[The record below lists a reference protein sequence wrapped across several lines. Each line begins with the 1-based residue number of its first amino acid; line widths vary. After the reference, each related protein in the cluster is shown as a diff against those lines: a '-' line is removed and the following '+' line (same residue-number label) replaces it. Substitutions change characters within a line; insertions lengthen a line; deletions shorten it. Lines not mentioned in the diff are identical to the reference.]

1 MNDSATDGQKYDFAA
16 AEPRWQA
23 AWEAAACFAVE
34 DVPAGGREKYY
45 VLEMFPYPSGKIHM
59 GHVRNYT
66 LGDVVARYKRSRGF
80 DVMHPMGWD
89 AFGLP
94 AENAARARK
103 IDPAAWTFQNIA
115 AMRGELKR
123 MGLSLDWSREFATC
137 EPAYYGQQQ
146 KLFLDFFAA
155 GLVERRMSAVNWDP
169 VDGTV
174 LANEQVIDGRGW
186 LSGALVEKRN
196 LAQWFLKITDYAEE
210 LLEGLKT
217 LPRWPERVKLMQEN
231 WIGRSEGA
239 EVTFR
244 LTTKLPGALSEPD
257 EEAAARREEV
267 RRLFDGLKND
277 LDGTLEE
284 RRQKFDEAMT
294 RISEIE
300 ARAIQAL
307 ATQSPGGVRGLF
319 THHRSKEVLEEV
331 QKRRNET
338 PDQRLERT
346 ANRPPVVPMNQDE
359 FAQKLEESRSR
370 IEQWKE
376 KRAQVVRE
384 NIARIERV
392 LAGGELTNSSL
403 NKITVYTT
411 RPDTLFGMS
420 FLAIAPEHPVA
431 KAVAARNEAAAAFI
445 AECNSQGTS
454 EAAIEAGE
462 KKGFDTGLRVASPFE
477 PEKTF
482 PVWIANFVLMEYGT
496 GAIFGCP
503 CGDQRDLDFARKYGL
518 AVPVVVSHD
527 KGVTPEIGNKALDG
541 EGFIVNSGF
550 LDGLTTKAAK
560 AAAIAKLEEI
570 GAGKSV
576 VNWRLRD
583 WGISRQR
590 YWGCPIPVIHCT
602 DCGAVGV
609 PEQDLPVVLPADVT
623 FEKAGNPLDYHPTW
637 KHVACPQCGKDSL
650 RETDTFDT
658 FIDSSW
664 YFARFTAPH
673 AKTPTDLTAQKHW
686 LPVDQYVGGIE
697 HAILHLLYA
706 RFFTRA
712 MKKTGHVSV
721 EEPFAGL
728 FTQGMVTHESYKD
741 ADGNWLYPDE
751 VIKRPDGTAVT
762 ADGRP
767 VTVGRIEKMSK
778 SKRNTVDPGVIIDR
792 FGADAARWFVLSDN
806 PPERDVEWTETG
818 AQGAFRF
825 VQRFFRIA
833 EVIAAEPK
841 VAKPALF
848 EGDAKKLRQL
858 THRTIASVTEALET
872 FAFNLAVARAY
883 ELLGALVGDFAPEPA
898 MIWARREA
906 MTVLCGL
913 VAPMIPHVAEEVNAK
928 LDSSAPLV
936 ALQGWPEADEALLA
950 RDEVTIGVQVNG
962 KLRGTITVPA
972 GAAAD
977 LALPVARDAVQAAL
991 AGLTVVKEIFVP
1003 DRIVN
1008 FVAKA

>member
-1 MNDSATDGQKYDFAA
+1 MSEHEAAPERQRFDFAA
-16 AEPRWQA
+16 AEPEWQA
-23 AWEAAACFAVE
+23 VWEAAGCFAAA

-66 LGDVVARYKRSRGF
+66 LGDVVARYKRARGF
-80 DVMHPMGWD
+80 DVLHPMGWD

-103 IDPAAWTFQNIA
+103 IDPAKWTFDNIA

-137 EPAYYGQQQ
+137 EPEYYGRQQ
-146 KLFLDFFAA
+146 KLFLDFYAA
-155 GLVERRMSAVNWDP
+155 GLVDRRMSAVNWDP

-186 LSGALVEKRN
+186 LSGALVEKKN
-196 LAQWFLKITDYAEE
+196 LSQWFLKITDYASE
-210 LLEGLKT
+210 LLEGLKS

-239 EVTFR
+239 EITF
-244 LTTKLPGALSEPD
+244 ALG
-257 EEAAARREEV
+257 EAP
-267 RRLFDGLKND
+267 DGLKD
-277 LDGTLEE
+277 
-284 RRQKFDEAMT
+284 
-294 RISEIE
+294 
-300 ARAIQAL
+300 
-307 ATQSPGGVRGLF
+307 
-319 THHRSKEVLEEV
+319 
-331 QKRRNET
+331 
-338 PDQRLERT
+338 
-346 ANRPPVVPMNQDE
+346 
-359 FAQKLEESRSR
+359 
-370 IEQWKE
+370 
-376 KRAQVVRE
+376 
-384 NIARIERV
+384 
-392 LAGGELTNSSL
+392 
-403 NKITVYTT
+403 ITVYTT

-431 KAVAARNEAAAAFI
+431 KAVAATNAEAAAFI

-454 EAAIEAGE
+454 EAAIETAE
-462 KKGFDTGLRVASPFE
+462 KKGFDTGLRVAHPFE
-477 PEKTF
+477 PGKTF

-518 AVPVVVSHD
+518 DVPVVVSPERD
-527 KGVTPEIGNKALDG
+527 TVPEIGQKALDG
-541 EGFIVNSGF
+541 DGFIVNSGF
-550 LDGLTTKAAK
+550 LDGLTTKEAK
-560 AAAIAKLEEI
+560 AAAIARLEEI

-590 YWGCPIPVIHCT
+590 YWGCPIPMIHCEG
-602 DCGAVGV
+602 CGVVPV
-609 PEQDLPVVLPADVT
+609 PEGDLPVVLPADVT
-623 FEKAGNPLDYHPTW
+623 FEKPGNPLDYHPTW
-637 KHVACPQCGKDSL
+637 KHVNCPNCGGAAT

-673 AKTPTDLTAQKHW
+673 AASPTNLDAAKHW

-712 MKKTGHVSV
+712 MKRTGHVAV

-741 ADGNWLYPDE
+741 ADGNWLYPEE
-751 VIKRPDGTAVT
+751 VIKNSDGSAVT

-825 VQRFFRIA
+825 VQRFYRLA
-833 EVIAAEPK
+833 ETVSGEPA
-841 VAKPALF
+841 VDKPAVF
-848 EGDAKKLRQL
+848 EGEAKKLRQL
-858 THRTIASVTEALET
+858 THRSIAAVTEALET
-872 FAFNLAVARAY
+872 FAFNLAVARVY
-883 ELLGALVGDFAPEPA
+883 ELSGALVGAHAGTAD
-898 MIWARREA
+898 MVWARREA
-906 MTVLCGL
+906 MESLVRL
-913 VAPMIPHVAEEVNAK
+913 VAPMAPHVAEAANK
-928 LDSSAPLV
+928 LLNPGAPLV
-936 ALQGWPEADEALLA
+936 AMQAWPEADPALLVK
-950 RDEVTIGVQVNG
+950 DEVTIAVQVNG
-962 KLRGTITVPA
+962 KLRGTVAVAA
-972 GAAAD
+972 GTARED
-977 LALPVARDAVQAAL
+977 VLAVAREAVVGAL
-991 AGLTVVKEIFVP
+991 KGAEIVKEIYVP

-1008 FVAKA
+1008 FVAKN